1 MGHLFDNLGGFC
13 NRISTAGC
21 GGGLLPLSGSFCA
34 PFSPHTGSRIKLFIR
49 YPVLAA
55 VDLCTSQKHQRG
67 ASLMFAACAH
77 WRDCSHNY
85 VCTLA
90 TVNNSISV
98 IVSAR
103 WVSTG
108 RASLFDG
115 VASRLS
121 VHHERAGRWTSLFCL
136 TGMPRN
142 CRALPTVTVT
152 SRNGRH
158 NGYSRRLGSR
168 FNNERPSGF
177 SFGKLTSTWSLVQ
190 GSRTASAAFC
200 EL

>member
-1 MGHLFDNLGGFC
+1 MGKTAALRSSARHNWYRFRVNSESSFKGPRPPPLDSGHLFDNLGGFR
-13 NRISTAGC
+13 NRISTVGC

-121 VHHERAGRWTSLFCL
+121 VHHERTGRWTSLF
-136 TGMPRN
+136 
-142 CRALPTVTVT
+142 V
-152 SRNGRH
+152 
-158 NGYSRRLGSR
+158 
-168 FNNERPSGF
+168 
-177 SFGKLTSTWSLVQ
+177 
-190 GSRTASAAFC
+190 
-200 EL
+200 